1 MKKTFATL
9 RNFFSLSSLLLL
21 KEKSFVGASTTQEGP
36 EYLSRKEHEEGVVKL
51 PSGLLYREIKPG
63 KPNGVSPSIS
73 TQVECHYS
81 GWLLDGTEF
90 DSSYRR
96 VSYS

>member
-9 RNFFSLSSLLLL
+9 RNFFFLSSLLLL
-21 KEKSFVGASTTQEGP
+21 KEKSFVGASTTQEGL